1 MQIFVRDEAVPPKS
15 PSEPPTKSP
24 MKPPM
29 EPPIKP
35 AMKPP
40 MELPMRRWLLLAV
53 FTYLAAVCCGTLA
66 EYAVDQY
73 CRFHALWAGTVMIL
87 KSLLPM
93 SGGVL
98 VFWLL
103 LRILCRTRLRT
114 FVLGSGEGVCG
125 RYRSPVRTVVLLYLS
140 GYALAELP
148 HVLRGEIVWNALG
161 GAQLLTQLLW
171 CLPLVTLQ
179 TSGEEFIFRGV
190 FLRGACAGRLQTNA
204 RSVWYGVISSLIF
217 MLMHSGNAEMSSRR
231 GLLSMAMLYAV
242 YFLQGGLMYAMDLH
256 FGDLTAGIAWHWINN
271 FLAYLFLSAEGSPL
285 SGGTM
290 LLQRGISGP
299 EAVLEES
306 LLLMLPMLAYLIVAR
321 RAANRGNGIVV

>member
-1 MQIFVRDEAVPPKS
+1 MQTFVRDEAAPLKS
-15 PSEPPTKSP
+15 PSEPPL
-24 MKPPM
+24 

-35 AMKPP
+35 PIKPSMK
-40 MELPMRRWLLLAV
+40 LPMRRWLLLAV
-53 FTYLAAVCCGTLA
+53 LTYLAAVCCGTLA
-66 EYAVDQY
+66 EYGVDRY
-73 CRFHALWAGTVMIL
+73 CRFHALWTGTVMIL

-103 LRILCRTRLRT
+103 LRILCRTSLRT
-114 FVLGSGEGVCG
+114 FVLGSEEGLCG
-125 RYRSPVRTVVLLYLS
+125 RKHRSPVRTVALLYLS

-148 HVLRGEIVWNALG
+148 HVLQGEIVWNALG

-179 TSGEEFIFRGV
+179 TCGEEFIFRGV
-190 FLRGACAGRLQTNA
+190 FLRGACADRIRTNA
-204 RSVWYGVISSLIF
+204 RSVLYGVISSLIF
-217 MLMHSGNAEMSSRR
+217 MLMHTGNAEMSSRR

-271 FLAYLFLSAEGSPL
+271 LLAYLFLSAEGSPL

-290 LLQRGISGP
+290 LLQRGIAGP

-306 LLLMLPMLAYLIVAR
+306 LLLMLPMLVYLIVAR